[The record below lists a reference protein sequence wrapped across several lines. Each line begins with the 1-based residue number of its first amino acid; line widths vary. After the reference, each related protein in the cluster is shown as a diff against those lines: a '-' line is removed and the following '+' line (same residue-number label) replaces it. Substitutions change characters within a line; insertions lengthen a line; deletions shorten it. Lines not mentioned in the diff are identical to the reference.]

1 MSWQNWESMVQNSV
15 MNYYHSEY
23 HKDYMKKL
31 KKQMKYLFLQEANNE
46 LFEYI
51 KNKNNINFVYN
62 NRNNSCKTVLFE
74 YKLHKI
80 FKKYRIYW
88 LINGQKK
95 LNNRIETISEL
106 LNKYFKSLISK
117 KFEIYHEIDYL
128 DNYKCKL
135 ILKILNADKYVRR
148 TVNDLNK
155 LKKI

>member
-1 MSWQNWESMVQNSV
+1 MSWQNWENIVQNSV

-23 HKDYMKKL
+23 HKKYMKKL
-31 KKQMKYLFLQEANNE
+31 KEQIKYLFLQEANNE
-46 LFEYI
+46 LFEFI

-62 NRNNSCKTVLFE
+62 NRYNSCKTVLFE

-80 FKKYRIYW
+80 FKNYRIYW

-117 KFEIYHEIDYL
+117 KFKIYHTIDYL
-128 DNYKCKL
+128 DNYKCRL
-135 ILKILNADKYVRR
+135 ILKIYDIDNVELMQ
-148 TVNDLNK
+148 NDQT
-155 LKKI
+155 KIKHI